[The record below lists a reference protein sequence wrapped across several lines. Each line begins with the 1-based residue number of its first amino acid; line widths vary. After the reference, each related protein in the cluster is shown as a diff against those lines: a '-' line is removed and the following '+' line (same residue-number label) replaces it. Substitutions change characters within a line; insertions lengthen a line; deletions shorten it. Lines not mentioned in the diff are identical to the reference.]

1 MLLQPALTLIGSLIP
16 CEQGH
21 KANPE
26 RRERRRGGAMEK
38 IEVPM
43 KKEEGRTEKSKMREE
58 EEKTMKTRRGRM
70 KDR

>member
-38 IEVPM
+38 TMPM
-43 KKEEGRTEKSKMREE
+43 KKEEGRTEKSKMRGGGEGDE
-58 EEKTMKTRRGRM
+58 DDEREKEG
-70 KDR
+70 